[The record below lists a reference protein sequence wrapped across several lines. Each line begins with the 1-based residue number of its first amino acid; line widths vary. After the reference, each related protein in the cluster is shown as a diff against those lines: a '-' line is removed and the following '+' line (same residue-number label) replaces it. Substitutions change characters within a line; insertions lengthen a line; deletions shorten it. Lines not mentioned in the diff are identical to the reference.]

1 MPLPCIG
8 HRQTRAFGR
17 HHAARRIAFLLLSG
31 LFLATTS
38 AAAARAQN
46 APSVLQTTGGP
57 IAAHVTEAAERFSI
71 PEHWIR
77 AIMQTESAG
86 DRSAISSAGA
96 MGLMQVMPDT
106 WTELRLRY
114 GFGSDPFAQ
123 RDNIL
128 AGTAYLR
135 EMLDR
140 YSNIG
145 AMLAA
150 YNAGPARYDEYV
162 STGRALPAETRA
174 YVAALVPLLGG
185 EPLPH
190 NLANASPSVTDWRD
204 AGLFAVSASSPET
217 APGLHGERYAS
228 GTLAAPTSHHNPLVP
243 AQPDALF
250 PVRTSQGARP

>member
-1 MPLPCIG
+1 MPLPCIW
-8 HRQTRAFGR
+8 HRQARAFGR

-31 LFLATTS
+31 LFLATS

-46 APSVLQTTGGP
+46 APSVTQTTSDT
-57 IAAHVTEAAERFSI
+57 IAAHVAEAAERFSI

-77 AIMQTESAG
+77 AVMQAESAG

-96 MGLMQVMPDT
+96 VGLMQVMPDT

-114 GFGSDPFAQ
+114 GFGSDPFAP
-123 RDNIL
+123 RENIL

-140 YSNIG
+140 YGNIG

-162 STGRALPAETRA
+162 STGRDLPAETRA
-174 YVAALVPLLGG
+174 YIAALVPLFGG

-190 NLANASPSVTDWRD
+190 DLANASPSVSDWRE
-204 AGLFAVSASSPET
+204 AGLLVMSVSSRET
-217 APGLHGERYAS
+217 APGLNGERHAS